1 MWRHSNGPLAQADDK
16 PFTDFLA
23 ERCVMDVTD
32 LNVSLLRVGSPLVKL
47 RKQGSV
53 G

>member
-16 PFTDFLA
+16 PFADFLA

-32 LNVSLLRVGSPLVKL
+32 LNVSLVRGMDH
-47 RKQGSV
+47 
-53 G
+53 